1 MGKAFDRC
9 SKQDQMLIQLREAG
23 RTWEDIRKK
32 WTEMTADNTATSTLP
47 NRYS

>member
-1 MGKAFDRC
+1 MEKTFNQCSDYDR
-9 SKQDQMLIQLREAG
+9 MLIEWKESG

-32 WTEMTADNTATSTLP
+32 WSEMTGDVTATSTLP